1 MVRDEIFAG
10 IDIGSSAVRVAV
22 GQRLPVGDKE
32 SVHIIGAA
40 EVAAE
45 GINRGLINSIDDAVS
60 SVASCIEKVEKMTGA
75 QVGSAWVAISGANV
89 VSIESK
95 GVVAVSRPDGDV
107 REDDVE
113 RAVDA
118 AQTVAMPVNFE
129 ILHVIP
135 KTFTVDGQPGIKD
148 PVGMT
153 GLRLEVD
160 AQIIQGMSSHIK
172 NLHKCVH
179 RTGVNIE
186 NLVLG
191 VLANA
196 EVVTTPRQKEL
207 GVAVVNIGGATTNL
221 VVFEQGDILHL
232 ASLPIGSDHITSDI
246 AIGLRTSIDIAEKV
260 KLNHA
265 RALPKDLA
273 KRDEINLRELGADG
287 DESVSLKYI
296 AQIVQARLE
305 EILERV
311 DKELKKINRSGLL
324 PAGVVVTGGGA
335 KIPGI
340 IDLAKLKLR
349 LPVTL
354 GYPIGVTSITDRVN
368 DLSYTTAIG
377 LVQWGMNESRDA
389 AGRKDGL
396 LGKNRQV
403 EKVTQQL
410 KKWFGALVH

>member
-1 MVRDEIFAG
+1 M
-10 IDIGSSAVRVAV
+10 
-22 GQRLPVGDKE
+22 
-32 SVHIIGAA
+32 
-40 EVAAE
+40 
-45 GINRGLINSIDDAVS
+45 
-60 SVASCIEKVEKMTGA
+60 
-75 QVGSAWVAISGANV
+75 
-89 VSIESK
+89 
-95 GVVAVSRPDGDV
+95 
-107 REDDVE
+107 
-113 RAVDA
+113 
-118 AQTVAMPVNFE
+118 
-129 ILHVIP
+129 
-135 KTFTVDGQPGIKD
+135 
-148 PVGMT
+148 
-153 GLRLEVD
+153 
-160 AQIIQGMSSHIK
+160 
-172 NLHKCVH
+172 
-179 RTGVNIE
+179 
-186 NLVLG
+186 
-191 VLANA
+191 
-196 EVVTTPRQKEL
+196 
-207 GVAVVNIGGATTNL
+207 
-221 VVFEQGDILHL
+221 
-232 ASLPIGSDHITSDI
+232 
-246 AIGLRTSIDIAEKV
+246 RTSIDIAEKV

>member
-221 VVFEQGDILHL
+221 VVF
-232 ASLPIGSDHITSDI
+232 
-246 AIGLRTSIDIAEKV
+246 
-260 KLNHA
+260 
-265 RALPKDLA
+265 
-273 KRDEINLRELGADG
+273 
-287 DESVSLKYI
+287 
-296 AQIVQARLE
+296 
-305 EILERV
+305 
-311 DKELKKINRSGLL
+311 
-324 PAGVVVTGGGA
+324 
-335 KIPGI
+335 
-340 IDLAKLKLR
+340 
-349 LPVTL
+349 
-354 GYPIGVTSITDRVN
+354 
-368 DLSYTTAIG
+368 
-377 LVQWGMNESRDA
+377 
-389 AGRKDGL
+389 
-396 LGKNRQV
+396 
-403 EKVTQQL
+403 
-410 KKWFGALVH
+410 